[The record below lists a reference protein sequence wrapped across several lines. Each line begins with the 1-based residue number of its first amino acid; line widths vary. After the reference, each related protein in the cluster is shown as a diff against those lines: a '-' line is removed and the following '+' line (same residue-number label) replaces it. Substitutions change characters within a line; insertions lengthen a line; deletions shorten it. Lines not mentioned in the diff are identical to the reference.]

1 MSSRKIVVHDL
12 VRDFRNKL
20 RKEIFEIATEPTPG
34 SPPLPKPLLYIFF
47 LAKWS
52 QVARRSGTETTAL
65 TTASKIMAKLRQLLW
80 LRFCRMSL
88 KCNNAPL
95 FATQRRK
102 WYGSAQQTHQ
112 LYEAA
117 AKQPVMQLRCIRG
130 EWRRTTT
137 ITSHRRR
144 LHHHRRGMTAAAAA
158 ATAKAIATTLHIS
171 VIVIIIL
178 IICWRRRAS

>member
-20 RKEIFEIATEPTPG
+20 RKEIFEIATDPTLA
-34 SPPLPKPLLYIFF
+34 PPLPKPLLYIF

-65 TTASKIMAKLRQLLW
+65 TTASKIMAKLKQLLW

-95 FATQRRK
+95 FAIQRRK

-117 AKQPVMQLRCIRG
+117 AQQPVMQLRCNRG

-158 ATAKAIATTLHIS
+158 TAKAIATTLHIS
-171 VIVIIIL
+171 VFVIIIL